1 VCVNSCG
8 ISGADY
14 PFNSVN
20 GSSTTNL
27 LTISVFPSNVTASKA
42 ASVILTDRCE
52 GNSFVLGTWAS
63 YAQPEALRVD
73 FSLKTQNGTV
83 YKFDYTGNTNCLH
96 PGNMNPNMTPTIWL
110 APCGSQPSSPLT
122 ASLQQT
128 VDYCAQE
135 ICWTVTINTTT
146 DCIGQDAVGSIV
158 AVGTDCTSC
167 LSTYSTDSHT
177 NQPLN
182 VCGEMLAVYNMCC
195 ADSQALNGVN
205 ICINRLVKYD
215 SNNQLVL
222 VPGSANQS
230 VIPAIITGCGSV
242 SSANCCDS
250 SSQCCTSDCATTLI
264 SNASNLVPCSAFYA
278 WFRIY
283 RNPNAVVGGAR
294 SEVGPDDSTAC
305 LNCDSGLVAPELIT
319 LDPATQMH
327 TFGYAYMWQVQKGK
341 NGSVFE
347 NTLRFVLVRCNSDG
361 DYLRTSIRQLYCDL
375 YKASGFGTG
384 DSEVFQAL
392 DTDNSKPLVC
402 SQDGKAV
409 CSTASGFGVC
419 SNLKDPTVVVP
430 ISTYAKATAFIAI
443 GDYSTPYQ
451 SFSSE
456 TGTNLQQ
463 TLPNFTAAGIVT
475 NGCGSL
481 SKWFGLVFG
490 GRNNTCLP
498 KTPQGPSC
506 SDAQPSI

>member
-1 VCVNSCG
+1 MVNSCCNSVSNSSFINCVCEVNCWKVKVCVNSCG

-250 SSQCCTSDCATTLI
+250 FFS
-264 SNASNLVPCSAFYA
+264 
-278 WFRIY
+278 
-283 RNPNAVVGGAR
+283 
-294 SEVGPDDSTAC
+294 
-305 LNCDSGLVAPELIT
+305 
-319 LDPATQMH
+319 M
-327 TFGYAYMWQVQKGK
+327 
-341 NGSVFE
+341 
-347 NTLRFVLVRCNSDG
+347 FVLLIV
-361 DYLRTSIRQLYCDL
+361 
-375 YKASGFGTG
+375 
-384 DSEVFQAL
+384 
-392 DTDNSKPLVC
+392 
-402 SQDGKAV
+402 
-409 CSTASGFGVC
+409 
-419 SNLKDPTVVVP
+419 
-430 ISTYAKATAFIAI
+430 
-443 GDYSTPYQ
+443 
-451 SFSSE
+451 
-456 TGTNLQQ
+456 LQ
-463 TLPNFTAAGIVT
+463 P
-475 NGCGSL
+475 
-481 SKWFGLVFG
+481 
-490 GRNNTCLP
+490 
-498 KTPQGPSC
+498 
-506 SDAQPSI
+506 